1 MRGIIGNGQDQ
12 QGIMMKN
19 MKTVCNILS
28 VIFHSQ
34 SGPSLG
40 IATLPS
46 HRSTCCL
53 SSLTRNGFDGK
64 HSHVR
69 CLYTTPN
76 VSKGERLSTLDIIKT
91 RINAAGP
98 LTVSEFMTAVLTN
111 PNTGYYMKKDVFGK
125 QGDFITSP
133 EISQMFGELLAV
145 WIVHE
150 WSQLGSPTP
159 FQLVELGPG
168 RGTLADDILRV
179 IHRLKLLPKEDLS
192 LHLVE
197 ISPKMS
203 ELQADK
209 LTSGATGPD
218 EDMNVNGQP
227 HQQDRGS
234 PYRSA
239 CSKTGVPVHWYDTL
253 SKVPR
258 GCSCFIAHEFLDA
271 LPIHKFQRTPSGWR
285 EVLVNIDESDGPDEL
300 CFVLSAAA
308 TPATTVLIRE
318 DEKRDHL
325 EVSPQSGVVVQELAD
340 RINTDGGMSL
350 VIDYGHSGEKEDTL
364 RAFKEHKLHNVLK
377 EPGTADVTADV
388 DFSYLQKTAGN
399 LVSSFGPVPQGQFL
413 QMMGI
418 QTRLAMLLRQA
429 DHKQQT
435 DLVSGFKMLVD
446 PSQMGERF
454 KMWAMFPHRK
464 DNYRPAGFPP

>member
-1 MRGIIGNGQDQ
+1 MSFPF
-12 QGIMMKN
+12 
-19 MKTVCNILS
+19 CPL
-28 VIFHSQ
+28 
-34 SGPSLG
+34 
-40 IATLPS
+40 
-46 HRSTCCL
+46 
-53 SSLTRNGFDGK
+53 LTG
-64 HSHVR
+64 
-69 CLYTTPN
+69 L
-76 VSKGERLSTLDIIKT
+76 
-91 RINAAGP
+91 
-98 LTVSEFMTAVLTN
+98 AV
-111 PNTGYYMKKDVFGK
+111 GYYMKKDVFGK
-125 QGDFITSP
+125 QGDFVTSP

-150 WSQLGSPTP
+150 CPAWFSYP

-168 RGTLADDILRV
+168 REHWLMIF
-179 IHRLKLLPKEDLS
+179 EDLS

-209 LTSGATGPD
+209 LTSGATVSD

-227 HQQDRGS
+227 HQQIKD
-234 PYRSA
+234 PLTEVLA
-239 CSKTGVPVHWYDTL
+239 VNWCAVHWL
-253 SKVPR
+253 LL
-258 GCSCFIAHEFLDA
+258 FIAHEFLDA

-300 CFVLSAAA
+300 CFMLSAAA
-308 TPATTVLIRE
+308 TLPLLPSVLIRE

-340 RINTDGGMSL
+340 RISTDGGMSL
-350 VIDYGHSGEKEDTL
+350 VVDYGHSGEKEDTHSKIINYTM
-364 RAFKEHKLHNVLK
+364 FLK

-388 DFSYLQKTAGN
+388 DFSHLQKTAGN
-399 LVSSFGPVPQGQFL
+399 LDCGNHSSMKDVRF
-413 QMMGI
+413 
-418 QTRLAMLLRQA
+418 MLLRQA

-435 DLVSGFKMLVD
+435 DLVSGFRMLVD